1 MFDTLKKFS
10 QDESGVTAIEYG
22 LLAAAMAAGVAAL
35 AGTTDDATS
44 MLGRL
49 KGKFDEV
56 LGSAPSPTP

>member
-1 MFDTLKKFS
+1 MLSMFKTFIE
-10 QDESGVTAIEYG
+10 DESGVTAIEYG

-56 LGSAPSPTP
+56 LA

>member
-1 MFDTLKKFS
+1 MKNLIIAFFE
-10 QDESGVTAIEYG
+10 DESGVTAIEYG

-56 LGSAPSPTP
+56 LASAPVTP

>member
-1 MFDTLKKFS
+1 MSEIVKRFID
-10 QDESGVTAIEYG
+10 DESGVTAIEYG

-56 LGSAPSPTP
+56 LA